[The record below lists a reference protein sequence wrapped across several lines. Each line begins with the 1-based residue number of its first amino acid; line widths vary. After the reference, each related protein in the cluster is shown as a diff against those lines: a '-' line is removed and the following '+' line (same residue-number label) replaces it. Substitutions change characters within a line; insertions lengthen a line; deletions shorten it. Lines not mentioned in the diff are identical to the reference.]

1 MSQACFIY
9 TSPFTHRTLKSFIC
23 KDRKFLKVT
32 QTVIY
37 KTEIDS
43 PIQKTNL
50 WFSKGKCGGRDKLGV
65 LELKYTHYRI

>member
-1 MSQACFIY
+1 M
-9 TSPFTHRTLKSFIC
+9 
-23 KDRKFLKVT
+23 T

-50 WFSKGKCGGRDKLGV
+50 WFSKGKCGGGDKLGV